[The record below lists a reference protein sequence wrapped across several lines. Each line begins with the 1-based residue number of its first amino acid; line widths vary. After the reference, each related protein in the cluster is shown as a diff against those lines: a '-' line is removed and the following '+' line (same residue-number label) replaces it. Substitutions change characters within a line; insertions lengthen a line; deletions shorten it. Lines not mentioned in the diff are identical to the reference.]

1 MSTVR
6 TTSAHRAS
14 PSPSTER
21 TSPDRAPQAG
31 AAVMAL
37 LFEHVPLSLLIDLTM
52 PAGPRSLELLV
63 EEGLSAD
70 AWWRSTS

>member
-1 MSTVR
+1 
-6 TTSAHRAS
+6 
-14 PSPSTER
+14 
-21 TSPDRAPQAG
+21 
-31 AAVMAL
+31 MAL